1 MDELEQLR
9 ERRRAVL
16 AELEGLEEIRR
27 GSVTEQ
33 YVEGRGRDG
42 RPVRRG
48 PYLLYTYKEKGKT
61 VSRRVRAGQE
71 AAQLQEQIQRFRR
84 FQQLTGELLALGE
97 RISARVVRE
106 AEGVKKTSTSRRRWS
121 GTGR

>member
-9 ERRRAVL
+9 ERRRTVL

-27 GSVTEQ
+27 GSVVEQ
-33 YVEGRGRDG
+33 YVEGTRRDG
-42 RPVRRG
+42 SRVRRG
-48 PYLLYTYKEKGKT
+48 PYLLYSYKEKGKT
-61 VSRRVRAGQE
+61 VSRRVREGQE
-71 AAQLQEQIQRFRR
+71 AARLREQIQRFRR

-97 RISARVVRE
+97 RISELLLRE